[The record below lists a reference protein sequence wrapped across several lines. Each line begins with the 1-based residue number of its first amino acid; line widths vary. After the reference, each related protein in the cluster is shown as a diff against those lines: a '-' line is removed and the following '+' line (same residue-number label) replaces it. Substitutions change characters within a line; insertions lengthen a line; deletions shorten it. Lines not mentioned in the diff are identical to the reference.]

1 MEKIKILLVD
11 DDPDLIIAVKTI
23 LENNNYSVV
32 TACNKKEGLEKLL
45 AEKPDLAIL
54 DVMMEE
60 THDGFDLARE
70 IRKVPEY
77 EKLPVIMLTSVD
89 GITGVNFKA
98 AMSDPNWLP
107 ADDYLDKPVEP
118 DELIN
123 TVAEVLEK
131 KQKMG

>member
-11 DDPDLIIAVKTI
+11 DDADLIIAVKTI
-23 LENNNYSVV
+23 LENNNYEVV
-32 TACNKKEGLEKLL
+32 TAYNKKEGLEKLL
-45 AEKPDLAIL
+45 AESPDLAIL

-60 THDGFDLARE
+60 THDGFDLARD
-70 IRKVPEY
+70 IKKIPEY
-77 EKLPVIMLTSVD
+77 EELPIIMLTSVD

-118 DELIN
+118 EELIS
-123 TVAEVLEK
+123 TVSVVLKK
-131 KQKMG
+131 KQQME

>member
-11 DDPDLIIAVKTI
+11 DDADLVIAVGTI
-23 LENNNYSVV
+23 LKNNNFDVV
-32 TACNKKEGLEKLL
+32 TAYNKKEGLEKLL
-45 AEKPDLAIL
+45 TEKPDLAIL

-60 THDGFDLARE
+60 THDGFDLARD
-70 IRKVPEY
+70 IRKIPEY
-77 EKLPVIMLTSVD
+77 EKLPIIMLTSVD

-98 AMSDPNWLP
+98 AMSNPNWLP

-123 TVAEVLEK
+123 TISEVLERK
-131 KQKMG
+131 R

>member
-1 MEKIKILLVD
+1 MEKVKILLVD

-23 LENNNYSVV
+23 LESNNYDVV
-32 TACNKKEGLEKLL
+32 TAYNKKEGLEKLL

-60 THDGFDLARE
+60 THDGFDLARD
-70 IRKVPEY
+70 IRKMPEY
-77 EKLPVIMLTSVD
+77 EELPIIMLTSVD

-107 ADDYLDKPVEP
+107 ANDYLDKPVEP

-123 TVAEVLEK
+123 TISEVLGK
-131 KQKMG
+131 KQ